1 MKNLR
6 NLLFTLAVLT
16 LCLFLLPTENR
27 TYHITG
33 DSPVS
38 THMISEAMSY
48 VLKTNGLSVV
58 EKVEDPTPDE
68 RLITKMIEDLMPY
81 FVTQITFD
89 QTNVRK
95 YLGDEALDWVM
106 DVEFLKKMCYAY
118 YKQENPD
125 VVE

>member
-1 MKNLR
+1 
-6 NLLFTLAVLT
+6 
-16 LCLFLLPTENR
+16 
-27 TYHITG
+27 
-33 DSPVS
+33 
-38 THMISEAMSY
+38 
-48 VLKTNGLSVV
+48 
-58 EKVEDPTPDE
+58 
-68 RLITKMIEDLMPY
+68 MPY